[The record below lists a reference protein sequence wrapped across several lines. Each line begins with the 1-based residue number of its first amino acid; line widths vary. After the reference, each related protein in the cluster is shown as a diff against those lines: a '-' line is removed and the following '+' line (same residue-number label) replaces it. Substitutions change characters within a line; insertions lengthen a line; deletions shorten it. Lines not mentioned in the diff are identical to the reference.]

1 MGIKT
6 GGSRMIIT
14 VKELLDVVG
23 VGTAFWVR
31 TANQGECVNYSREE
45 VFGRFSHRAIFEI
58 RCEDTDELVI
68 VLEEEE

>member
-1 MGIKT
+1 MD
-6 GGSRMIIT
+6 IT
-14 VKELLDVVG
+14 VKELLDTVA

-31 TANQGECVNYSREE
+31 TANQGECINYSREE
-45 VFGRFSHRAIFEI
+45 IFECFSHRNIFEI

>member
-1 MGIKT
+1 MD
-6 GGSRMIIT
+6 IT

-23 VGTAFWVR
+23 SGTAFWVR
-31 TANQGECVNYSREE
+31 TANQGECINYSREE
-45 VFGRFSHRAIFEI
+45 VFGRFSHRDIFEI

>member
-1 MGIKT
+1 M
-6 GGSRMIIT
+6 SIT

-23 VGTAFWVR
+23 SGTAFWVR
-31 TANQGECVNYSREE
+31 TANQGECINYSREE
-45 VFGRFSHRAIFEI
+45 VFFFFLHRDIFEI